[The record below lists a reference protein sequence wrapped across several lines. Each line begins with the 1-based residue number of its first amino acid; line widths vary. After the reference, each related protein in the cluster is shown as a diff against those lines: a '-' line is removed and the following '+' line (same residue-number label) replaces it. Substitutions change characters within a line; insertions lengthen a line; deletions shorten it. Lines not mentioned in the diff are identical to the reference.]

1 MRMTRFPGKGA
12 YFPSPRAGAST
23 PRARIRYNARFS
35 QNPDSMTQTN
45 WRTPWVILICGGII
59 LTLSL
64 GTRHSFGLYLP
75 PMTLD
80 LGWSRETFAIAL
92 AIQNLVYGLATP
104 FAGMIADKFGAPRA
118 LIGGTLLYAL
128 GMMLMAHSTSGWDFS
143 FSAGLLVGIGLS
155 CSGFSTVFG
164 AIGRAFP
171 PEKRTVVLGIAGAAG
186 SFGQF
191 LMLPYGQT
199 LITHFGWHNALLISA
214 ATLFLI
220 LPLSSA
226 LSEKIGSRAVDASKQ
241 SIPEALREALGHSGY
256 VLLCSGYFVCGFQLM
271 FISVHFPAYLIDQR
285 MTPQVG
291 MMALAL
297 IGLFNIFGSYL
308 WGWLGQHYTKK
319 YVLSA
324 LYFIRAL
331 VFALFLVLPLSPLTV
346 YGFSAAI
353 GFLWLG
359 TVPVTSGLIAH
370 IFGVKY
376 LATLT
381 GIAFLFH
388 QVGSFLGVWIAGYL
402 FDVTGSYQLMWVL
415 TIALG
420 ILAGLINLPINE
432 KPVIRPA
439 VAAA

>member
-1 MRMTRFPGKGA
+1 LQ
-12 YFPSPRAGAST
+12 T
-23 PRARIRYNARFS
+23 PIS
-35 QNPDSMTQTN
+35 N
-45 WRTPWVILICGGII
+45 WRTPLVVLICGGII

-64 GTRHSFGLYLP
+64 GTRHSFGLYLQ

-80 LGWSRETFAIAL
+80 LGWSRQTFAIAL

-104 FAGMIADKFGAPRA
+104 FAGMVADRFGAAKA
-118 LIGGTLLYAL
+118 LVGGTLLYAL
-128 GMMLMAHSTSGWDFS
+128 GMGCMANSTSGLEFS
-143 FSAGLLVGIGLS
+143 LSAGLLVGTGLS
-155 CSGFSTVFG
+155 CSGFATVFG
-164 AIGRAFP
+164 VIGRAFP
-171 PEKRTVVLGIAGAAG
+171 PERRTVVLGIAGAAG

-191 LMLPYGQT
+191 LILPYGQT
-199 LITHFGWHNALLISA
+199 LITHLGWHNALLICA

-226 LSEKIGSRAVDASKQ
+226 LTESSRAVETSKQ
-241 SIPEALREALGHSGY
+241 SIPQALREAFGHGGY
-256 VLLCSGYFVCGFQLM
+256 MLLCSGYFVCGFQLM

-285 MTPQVG
+285 MAPETG
-291 MMALAL
+291 MLALAL
-297 IGLFNIFGSYL
+297 IGLFNIFGTYL

-324 LYFIRAL
+324 LYFTRAL
-331 VFALFLVLPLSPLTV
+331 AFTIFISLPLSPFSV
-346 YGFSAAI
+346 YLFSATI

-388 QVGSFLGVWIAGYL
+388 QVGSFLGVWIAAYL
-402 FDVTGSYQLMWVL
+402 YDTSGSYRLMWL
-415 TIALG
+415 ITIALG
-420 ILAGLINLPINE
+420 ILAALVNMPINDRQI
-432 KPVIRPA
+432 VRTSALPA
-439 VAAA
+439 

>member
-1 MRMTRFPGKGA
+1 MSAM
-12 YFPSPRAGAST
+12 SS
-23 PRARIRYNARFS
+23 S
-35 QNPDSMTQTN
+35 N
-45 WRTPWVILICGGII
+45 WRTPYVVLICGGII

-64 GTRHSFGLYLP
+64 GTRHSFGLYLQ

-80 LGWSRETFAIAL
+80 LGWSRQTFAIAL
-92 AIQNLVYGLATP
+92 AIQNLLYGIATP
-104 FAGMIADKFGAPRA
+104 IAGMVADKYGSGRV
-118 LIGGTLLYAL
+118 LVGGTLLYAL
-128 GMMLMAHSTSGWDFS
+128 GMALMAFSQTGWAFS
-143 FSAGLLVGIGLS
+143 LSAGLIVGVGLS
-155 CSGFSTVFG
+155 CSGFATVFG
-164 AIGRAFP
+164 VVGRAFP
-171 PEKRTVVLGIAGAAG
+171 PERRTVAMGITGAAG

-199 LITHFGWHNALLISA
+199 LITHLGWHNALLICA
-214 ATLFLI
+214 VTLMLI
-220 LPLSSA
+220 LPLSTA
-226 LSEKIGSRAVDASKQ
+226 LVEDKKKPGADTRKQ
-241 SIPEALREALGHSGY
+241 SIPEALREAFGHSGY

-285 MTPQVG
+285 MTPETG

-297 IGLFNIFGSYL
+297 IGLFNIFGTYL

-324 LYFIRAL
+324 LYFARAL
-331 VFALFLVLPLSPLTV
+331 AFAIFIALPLSPFSIYL
-346 YGFSAAI
+346 FSATI

-388 QVGSFLGVWIAGYL
+388 QVGSFLGVWIAAYL
-402 FDVTGSYQLMWVL
+402 FDSTGSYRLMWLL

-420 ILAGLINLPINE
+420 ILAGLVNLPINE
-432 KPVIRPA
+432 RQIVRPA
-439 VAAA
+439 IKPA

>member
-1 MRMTRFPGKGA
+1 M
-12 YFPSPRAGAST
+12 PSPH
-23 PRARIRYNARFS
+23 
-35 QNPDSMTQTN
+35 
-45 WRTPWVILICGGII
+45 WRTPVVVLICSGII

-64 GTRHSFGLYLP
+64 GTRHSFGLYLQ

-80 LGWSRETFAIAL
+80 LGWSRETFAIGLAL
-92 AIQNLVYGLATP
+92 QNLVYGIATP
-104 FAGMIADKFGAPRA
+104 FAGMVADKYGAARA
-118 LIGGTLLYAL
+118 LVAGTILYAL
-128 GMMLMAHSTSGWDFS
+128 GMVMMAHASTGWEFS
-143 FSAGLLVGIGLS
+143 LSAGLLVGAGLS
-155 CSGFSTVFG
+155 CSGFAIVFG
-164 AIGRAFP
+164 VVGRAFP
-171 PEKRTVVLGIAGAAG
+171 PQKRTVALGICSAAG

-199 LITHFGWHNALLISA
+199 MINALGWQNALLICAATVMLIVPLSA
-214 ATLFLI
+214 ALVETRK
-220 LPLSSA
+220 A
-226 LSEKIGSRAVDASKQ
+226 AETNRQ
-241 SIPEALREALGHSGY
+241 SIPEALREAFGHSGY

-285 MTPQVG
+285 MTPETG

-297 IGLFNIFGSYL
+297 IGLFNIFGSYV

-319 YVLSA
+319 YVLST
-324 LYFIRAL
+324 LYFTRAI
-331 VFALFLVLPLSPLTV
+331 VFATFIALPLSPMSV
-346 YGFSAAI
+346 YVFSAAI

-376 LATLT
+376 LATLS

-402 FDVTGSYQLMWVL
+402 FDATGSYQVTWLL

-420 ILAGLINLPINE
+420 VLAALINLPINE
-432 KPVIRPA
+432 RQIVRPA
-439 VAAA
+439 PAAA

>member
-1 MRMTRFPGKGA
+1 MSSR
-12 YFPSPRAGAST
+12 
-23 PRARIRYNARFS
+23 
-35 QNPDSMTQTN
+35 D
-45 WRTPWVILICGGII
+45 WRTPLVVLICGGII

-64 GTRHSFGLYLP
+64 GTRHSFGLYLQ

-80 LGWSRETFAIAL
+80 LGWTRQTFAIAL
-92 AIQNLVYGLATP
+92 AIQNLVYGIATP
-104 FAGMIADKFGAPRA
+104 FAGMIADKFGAARA
-118 LIGGTLLYAL
+118 LVGGTLLYSL
-128 GMMLMAHSTSGWDFS
+128 GMVLMAYSTSGWQFS
-143 FSAGLLVGIGLS
+143 ISAGLLVGAGLS
-155 CSGFSTVFG
+155 CSGFATVFG
-164 AIGRAFP
+164 VIGRAFP

-199 LITHFGWHNALLISA
+199 LINHFGWHTALIVCA

-220 LPLSSA
+220 LPLSAA
-226 LSEKIGSRAVDASKQ
+226 LRENIGSRPVDASRQ
-241 SIPEALREALGHSGY
+241 SIPEALREAFGHSGY
-256 VLLCSGYFVCGFQLM
+256 MLLCSGYFVCGFQLM

-285 MTPQVG
+285 MTPHTG

-297 IGLFNIFGSYL
+297 IGLFNIFGTYL

-324 LYFIRAL
+324 LYFTRAL
-331 VFALFLVLPLSPLTV
+331 VFSAFILLPLSPLTV
-346 YGFSAAI
+346 YLFSAAI

-402 FDVTGSYQLMWVL
+402 FDATGSYRLMWLL

-420 ILAGLINLPINE
+420 VLAALINLPINE
-432 KPVIRPA
+432 RPIARPA
-439 VAAA
+439 AAPA

>member
-1 MRMTRFPGKGA
+1 
-12 YFPSPRAGAST
+12 
-23 PRARIRYNARFS
+23 
-35 QNPDSMTQTN
+35 MTQSS
-45 WRTPWVILICGGII
+45 WRTPLVVLICGGMI

-64 GTRHSFGLYLP
+64 GTRHSFGLYLQ

-92 AIQNLVYGLATP
+92 AIQNLVYGIATP
-104 FAGMIADKFGAPRA
+104 FAGMIADRWGAVRA
-118 LIGGTLLYAL
+118 LISGTLLYAL
-128 GMMLMAHSTSGWDFS
+128 GIALMAHSTTGLGFS
-143 FSAGLLVGIGLS
+143 LSAGLLVGVGLS
-155 CSGFSTVFG
+155 CSGFATVFG
-164 AIGRAFP
+164 VIGRAFP

-199 LITHFGWHNALLISA
+199 LITNFGWQTALLVCA

-220 LPLSSA
+220 IPLATA
-226 LSEKIGSRAVDASKQ
+226 LKENIGSRAVDVSKQ
-241 SIPEALREALGHSGY
+241 SIPEALREAFGHSGFM
-256 VLLCSGYFVCGFQLM
+256 LLCTGYFVCGFQLM
-271 FISVHFPAYLIDQR
+271 FISVHFPAYIIDQR
-285 MTPQVG
+285 LTPETG

-297 IGLFNIFGSYL
+297 IGLFNVFGTLL

-324 LYFIRAL
+324 LYVTRAL
-331 VFALFLVLPLSPLTV
+331 VFTVFILVPLSPFSV
-346 YGFSAAI
+346 YLFSAAI

-359 TVPVTSGLIAH
+359 TVPVTSGLIAQ

-402 FDVTGSYQLMWVL
+402 FDSTGSYRLMWLL

-420 ILAGLINLPINE
+420 VLAALVNLPINDRQ
-432 KPVIRPA
+432 IARPA
-439 VAAA
+439 PAPA

>member
-1 MRMTRFPGKGA
+1 M
-12 YFPSPRAGAST
+12 SV
-23 PRARIRYNARFS
+23 
-35 QNPDSMTQTN
+35 MTQTN
-45 WRTPWVILICGGII
+45 WRTPLVILICGGII

-92 AIQNLVYGLATP
+92 AIQNLVYGIATP

-118 LIGGTLLYAL
+118 LIGGTLLYVL
-128 GMMLMAHSTSGWDFS
+128 GMSLMAYSTSGWEFS
-143 FSAGLLVGIGLS
+143 VSAGLLVGIGLS

-171 PEKRTVVLGIAGAAG
+171 AEKRTVVLGIAGAAG

-191 LMLPYGQT
+191 LVLPYGQT
-199 LITHFGWHNALLISA
+199 LITNFGWHNALLISA

-226 LSEKIGSRAVDASKQ
+226 LSEKIGSRAVDASRQ
-241 SIPEALREALGHSGY
+241 SIPEALREAFGHSGY

-285 MTPQVG
+285 MTPETG

-331 VFALFLVLPLSPLTV
+331 VFTLFLVLPLSPLTV

-402 FDVTGSYQLMWVL
+402 FDATGSYQLMWVL

-420 ILAGLINLPINE
+420 VLAGLINLPINE
-432 KPVIRPA
+432 RPVVRPA
-439 VAAA
+439 VAPA

>member
-1 MRMTRFPGKGA
+1 MPTSSA
-12 YFPSPRAGAST
+12 
-23 PRARIRYNARFS
+23 
-35 QNPDSMTQTN
+35 N
-45 WRTPWVILICGGII
+45 WRTPLVVLICGGII

-64 GTRHSFGLYLP
+64 GTRHSFGLYLQ

-80 LGWSRETFAIAL
+80 LGWNRQTFAIAL

-104 FAGMIADKFGAPRA
+104 FAGMVADKFGAAKA

-128 GMMLMAHSTSGWDFS
+128 GMVLMAHSTTGWEFTL
-143 FSAGLLVGIGLS
+143 SAGLLVGTGLS
-155 CSGFSTVFG
+155 CSGFATVFG
-164 AIGRAFP
+164 VIGRAFP

-199 LITHFGWHNALLISA
+199 MITHLGWQNALLICA

-226 LSEKIGSRAVDASKQ
+226 LSEKGRVADVSKQ
-241 SIPEALREALGHSGY
+241 SIPEALREAFGHSGY
-256 VLLCSGYFVCGFQLM
+256 MLLCSGYFVCGFQLM

-285 MTPQVG
+285 MTPETG

-297 IGLFNIFGSYL
+297 IGLFNIFGTYL

-319 YVLSA
+319 YVLSV
-324 LYFIRAL
+324 LYFTRA
-331 VFALFLVLPLSPLTV
+331 VAFAIFITLPLTPFSV
-346 YGFSAAI
+346 YLFASTI

-359 TVPVTSGLIAH
+359 TVPVTSGLIAQ

-376 LATLT
+376 LATLS

-388 QVGSFLGVWIAGYL
+388 QVGSFLGVWIAAYL
-402 FDVTGSYQLMWVL
+402 FDSTGSYRLMWWL

-420 ILAGLINLPINE
+420 VLAALINMPINDRQ
-432 KPVIRPA
+432 IHRPA
-439 VAAA
+439 AAAA

>member
-1 MRMTRFPGKGA
+1 M
-12 YFPSPRAGAST
+12 SSH
-23 PRARIRYNARFS
+23 
-35 QNPDSMTQTN
+35 N
-45 WRTPWVILICGGII
+45 WRTPAVVLICGGII

-128 GMMLMAHSTSGWDFS
+128 GMVLMAYSTSGWDFS

-171 PEKRTVVLGIAGAAG
+171 AEKRTVVLGIAGAAG

-191 LMLPYGQT
+191 LVLPYGQT
-199 LITHFGWHNALLISA
+199 LITHLGWHNALLISA

-220 LPLSSA
+220 LPLSTA
-226 LSEKIGSRAVDASKQ
+226 LKENIGGRATDTSRQ
-241 SIPEALREALGHSGY
+241 SIPEALREAFGHSGY

-285 MTPQVG
+285 MTPETG

-319 YVLSA
+319 YVLSV
-324 LYFIRAL
+324 LYFTRAV
-331 VFALFLVLPLSPLTV
+331 VFALFLLLPLSPLTV
-346 YGFSAAI
+346 YAFGAAI

-402 FDVTGSYQLMWVL
+402 FDVTGSYQLMWLL

-432 KPVIRPA
+432 RPVVRPAA
-439 VAAA
+439 VAA